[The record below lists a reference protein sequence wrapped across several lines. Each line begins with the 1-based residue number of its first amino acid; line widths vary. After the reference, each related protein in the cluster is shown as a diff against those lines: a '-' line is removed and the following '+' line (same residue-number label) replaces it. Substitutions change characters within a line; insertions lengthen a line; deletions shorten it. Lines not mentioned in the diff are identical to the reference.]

1 MTALWSSWSGAR
13 WTSSPRRWRQAAL
26 AAGVTAALCTPTN
39 ADAQVR
45 LQDLVFTLGGSV
57 EDYSGN
63 LSAVTVPRVD
73 STEHASSAVGEMA
86 VRGQLFLFE
95 GAGRSLQIDFDGGF
109 RQAAARGFQFRDYAP
124 REWVGTT
131 QARYLQRLGTW
142 ASLGLTASA
151 RGRAVRDRTPMPL
164 FLQPG
169 YAIGVGS
176 VSLVTRSLEGVS
188 LDAKVE
194 MESANYVA
202 EAFLPQLDLL
212 DRGGR
217 GFELGARWG
226 SAPAS
231 LRVFGGVWWSEYE
244 HQASFVPD
252 DPFRR
257 DRTVRA
263 GVVWNYFGTMA
274 VQLGVEGALNRSN
287 SNRPEYDALAVRALV
302 SVPLPRATTLHV
314 FAILTGKSYLH
325 ETDFARLVPGEEA
338 DNASQA
344 YLQLV
349 KPLAVNLDGNVRLAW
364 ARAEGDFGNEYYRR
378 IGLSVGFNYRPFG
391 F

>member
-1 MTALWSSWSGAR
+1 M
-13 WTSSPRRWRQAAL
+13 
-26 AAGVTAALCTPTN
+26 AAGVMALLGTPAN
-39 ADAQVR
+39 GGAQVR

-63 LSAVTVPRVD
+63 LSAVTVPLVD
-73 STEHASSAVGEMA
+73 STDHASSAMGEMA
-86 VRGQLFLFE
+86 VRGQLFLLE
-95 GAGRSLQIDFDGGF
+95 SAGRSLQLDFDGGF
-109 RQAAARGFQFRDYAP
+109 RQAAAMGFKVRDYAP

-131 QARYLQRLGTW
+131 EVRYLQTLGTW

-169 YAIGVGS
+169 YAIGLGS
-176 VSLVTRSLEGVS
+176 VTLVTRSLEGVS
-188 LDAKVE
+188 LDGKVE

-212 DRGGR
+212 DRRGK
-217 GFELGARWG
+217 GFEFGARWG
-226 SAPAS
+226 SAPTS

-263 GVVWNYFGTMA
+263 GVDWNYFGTVV
-274 VQLGVEGALNRSN
+274 VQVGVEGALNRSN

-302 SVPLPRATTLHV
+302 SVPLPRATTLHA
-314 FAILTGKSYLH
+314 FAVLTGKSYLH

-338 DNASQA
+338 DNASLA

-364 ARAEGDFGNEYYRR
+364 TRAETDIGNQYYRR

>member
-1 MTALWSSWSGAR
+1 MMALRGARNGAR
-13 WTSSPRRWRQAAL
+13 WPGRPRRWRQAAM
-26 AAGVTAALCTPTN
+26 AAGVMALLGTPAN
-39 ADAQVR
+39 GGAQVR

-63 LSAVTVPRVD
+63 LSAVTVPLVD

-86 VRGQLFLFE
+86 VRGQLLLLE
-95 GAGRSLQIDFDGGF
+95 SAGRSLQLDFDGGF
-109 RQAAARGFQFRDYAP
+109 RQAAAMGFQFRDYAP

-131 QARYLQRLGTW
+131 EVRYRQTLGTW

-169 YAIGVGS
+169 YAIGLGS
-176 VSLVTRSLEGVS
+176 VSLVTRSLEGMS
-188 LDAKVE
+188 LDVKVE

-212 DRGGR
+212 DRRGK
-217 GFELGARWG
+217 GFEFGARWG

-244 HQASFVPD
+244 HQASFVAD

-263 GVVWNYFGTMA
+263 GAVWRYFGSVV
-274 VQLGVEGALNRSN
+274 VQVGVEGALNRSN

-302 SVPLPRATTLHV
+302 SVPLPGATTVHA
-314 FAILTGKSYLH
+314 FAVLTGKSYLH

-338 DNASQA
+338 DNASLA

-364 ARAEGDFGNEYYRR
+364 TRAEGDFGNEYYRR
-378 IGLSVGFNYRPFG
+378 IGLSVGFNYRPFA